1 MTLGDE
7 TAMQRIH
14 GAVDIGFVA
23 HRVPTGIKR
32 GKRRFKNN
40 IWRTT
45 HPLKFVASRLRR
57 PFNPTRFVRGVRPC
71 SKGVQ
76 HE

>member
-1 MTLGDE
+1 MTRVDE

-23 HRVPTGIKR
+23 HRVPTSIKR

-40 IWRTT
+40 IWRTID
-45 HPLKFVASRLRR
+45 PLKFVASRLRR
-57 PFNPTRFVRGVRPC
+57 PFNPTRFVRGVRQC
-71 SKGVQ
+71 SQGVQ
-76 HE
+76 HD